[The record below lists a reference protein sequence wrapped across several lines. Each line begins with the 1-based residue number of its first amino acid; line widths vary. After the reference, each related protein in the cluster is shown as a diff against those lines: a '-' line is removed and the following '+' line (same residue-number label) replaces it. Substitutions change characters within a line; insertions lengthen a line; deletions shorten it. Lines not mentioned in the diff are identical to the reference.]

1 MEQTVPLEAFVII
14 QLAVFGLILSVYL
27 ILSNRKVSKEEVKYI
42 KEERDRQIEEIKQD
56 HNMLRDD
63 HKLLIQLFRNHEDNR
78 MKDLL
83 NTADIFSRLNT
94 TITKLDSTV
103 THVKDLFIEIRKD
116 IYGRVGQLEEKFNRL
131 DDKLDDK
138 VDKK

>member
-116 IYGRVGQLEEKFNRL
+116 IYGRVGQLEEKFNKL